1 MKISNNYFLVILS
14 LIMACTFTAC
24 SQSEPIIEQEPT
36 IYDGCCGTE
45 PKIIQVEDLI
55 VYIPNVITPNGDG
68 INDVFYP
75 ISNAQTNGFTAF
87 GNFDLYDENDNWI
100 FHRNGLDV
108 ETGMDYGFRG
118 VANEKPLYPV
128 TTKNYDY
135 TGKFKYRFYI
145 AFKLK
150 DGTEQ
155 LVDVEGEACVVRCD
169 EDAYVL
175 KDKEGCQFPVQ
186 VTNGIYDPLLP
197 SREEN
202 CIK

>member
-75 ISNAQTNGFTAF
+75 QTNVTTNGFITV
-87 GNFDLYDENDNWI
+87 GNFLITDDTSKWLY
-100 FHRNGLDV
+100 FRNSLSV
-108 ETGMDYGFRG
+108 ETAKDKAFRG
-118 VANEKPLYPV
+118 IANEKPLSPDPSR
-128 TTKNYDY
+128 NYDY
-135 TGKFKYRFYI
+135 TGKFKYSFYI
-145 AFKLK
+145 AFKLQ
-150 DGTEQ
+150 DGTEK

-169 EDAYVL
+169 EDAHIL
-175 KDKEGCQFPVQ
+175 KNKLGCQFPVQ
-186 VTNGIYDPLLP
+186 GLNGIFDPLLP
-197 SREEN
+197 HQEDE
-202 CIK
+202 CFK

>member
-1 MKISNNYFLVILS
+1 MKISNNYFLVILT

-68 INDVFYP
+68 INDSFYP
-75 ISNAQTNGFTAF
+75 IANVTTNDFIVT

-100 FHRNGLDV
+100 FHRDALDV
-108 ETGMDYGFRG
+108 ETGKDYGFWG
-118 VANEKPLYPV
+118 IANSRPLYPV
-128 TTKNYDY
+128 TTKNYEY
-135 TGKFKYRFYI
+135 TGKFKYKFYLS
-145 AFKLK
+145 FRLK
-150 DGTEQ
+150 DNSIEII
-155 LVDVEGEACVVRCD
+155 DVEGEACVVRCD
-169 EDAYVL
+169 EEAYVL
-175 KDKEGCQFPVQ
+175 KNKEGCQFPVQ
-186 VTNGIYDPLLP
+186 VTNGIYNPLLP